1 MGKKGKQQSRKSRK
15 KELNKEYHQK
25 KETEQERRHEVEYQ
39 RLQAKYGKK
48 KQSTEEIL
56 DYLQR
61 NFFII
66 RDIGANFK
74 KEQWKDFWEQ
84 TLDPDFQVDYGREI
98 EYWWGENNENYE
110 KETFLTWVLNWE
122 PDRNYTEFFSQCL
135 SINYPEYI
143 EIWLRLR
150 RDWER
155 KLEQL

>member
-1 MGKKGKQQSRKSRK
+1 MGKKSRKSRK
-15 KELNKEYHQK
+15 KELIKEYHQK
-25 KETEQERRHEVEYQ
+25 KEAEQERIHEAEYQ
-39 RLQAKYGKK
+39 RLRAKYGKK

-66 RDIGANFK
+66 RDIGANFT

-84 TLDPDFQVDYGREI
+84 TLDPDFQVDYGREF

-110 KETFLTWVLNWE
+110 NETYLTWVLNWE
-122 PDRNYTEFFSQCL
+122 PDRNYTEFFFQFL
-135 SINYPEYI
+135 SINYPKYI